1 MEKKRGKMPK
11 PLLKWV
17 GGKTQILDK
26 LLVHFPKEMHD
37 YREIFLGG
45 GSVLFAFL
53 NQVKQ
58 GHLQVRGHIYAYD
71 VNEPLIYM
79 YKNIQ
84 HHHQALYAVMKELI
98 DEFHSCEEGELN
110 RHAETIEEAKQC
122 RENYYYWIRRQY
134 NQLTDKTTLQ
144 ASALFIFLNKTCFRG
159 VFRVGPNGFNV
170 PYGHNKNPEIIN
182 QAHLE
187 DIHQLIQPVRFDC
200 CDFTQSLVA
209 GPDDFVYLDPPYAP
223 EKATSFV
230 GYTEDGFPLEK
241 HLQLC
246 KQIQALKC
254 RFLMSNADVPLIRE
268 QFPPEKYKTET
279 LVCKRTIHSKNPET
293 KAKEVLIYL

>member
-1 MEKKRGKMPK
+1 MSK
-11 PLLKWV
+11 PVLKWV

-26 LLVHFPKEMHD
+26 LMVHFPTEIQD

-58 GHLQVRGHIYAYD
+58 GNIKVRGHIYAYD
-71 VNEPLIYM
+71 VNEALIYV
-79 YKNIQ
+79 YKNLQ
-84 HHHQALYAVMKELI
+84 HHHEELYALIKELI
-98 DEFHSCEEGELN
+98 DEFHACEEGELD
-110 RHAETIEEAKQC
+110 RKAQTLEEAKQSK
-122 RENYYYWIRRQY
+122 ENYYYWIRNQY
-134 NQLTDKTTLQ
+134 NQLANKTTLR
-144 ASALFIFLNKTCFRG
+144 ASAYFIFLNKTCFRG

-170 PYGHNKNPEIIN
+170 PYGHNKNPEIVN
-182 QAHLE
+182 RKHW
-187 DIHQLIQPVRFDC
+187 DHIHELIQPVQFDC

-230 GYTEDGFPLEK
+230 GYTEHGFPLEK

-246 KQIQALKC
+246 KQIHALKG

-268 QFPPEKYKTET
+268 QFPPETYKTET
-279 LVCKRTIHSKNPET
+279 LVCKRAIHSKHPDA
-293 KAKEVLIYL
+293 KAKEVLILKYGMA